1 MTVLRL
7 TRWHAIAWVAAI
19 ALIGTT
25 ALDWYST
32 TQGDANRRDESL
44 VNPPSGPG
52 GQDLRELK
60 RDLAISAEQR
70 EGNPWQLGSAIDVF
84 LLIVLLAAVAATI
97 AASLIRSAGR
107 EAKPPLTPSLFALA
121 LSVLAAVLV
130 AYRLVQQPGLDDV
143 TTIQAGLPLALVAL
157 GAMIVANA
165 RAWQAEQVPM
175 EPVEE
180 RAAPDAAPAFYDQAQ
195 QAPPPS
201 APHDRLPQAPPPRA
215 DQAQPG
221 PPPRRGPPRGDQPS
235 TA

>member
-32 TQGDANRRDESL
+32 TQGEANRRDQRL
-44 VNPPSGPG
+44 TKPSPGPG
-52 GQDLRELK
+52 GEGARMQE
-60 RDLAISAEQR
+60 RDLEIAAEQR
-70 EGNPWQLGSAIDVF
+70 EANPWQLSSGIDIF

-121 LSVLAAVLV
+121 LSVLAAVLL
-130 AYRLVQQPGLDDV
+130 AFRLVQQPGLDSV
-143 TTIQAGLPLALVAL
+143 ATIQAGLPLALVAL
-157 GAMIVANA
+157 GAMIIANA

-180 RAAPDAAPAFYDQAQ
+180 RAAPDAAPAFYDQAE
-195 QAPPPS
+195 QAPPP
-201 APHDRLPQAPPPRA
+201 ALYDQVPPAPPPRA